1 MSALKTT
8 MGAAEARLAAAIK
21 ALRAHLP
28 GLWAVYLHGSRAR
41 GDARPDSDWDFAVVG
56 PRRFSPEQ
64 LWKAR
69 LALAE
74 ALEPD
79 DVDLVDMRA
88 APLILCI
95 QAITEGKRL
104 FCSDPLA
111 CELYEDFVFA
121 DWAQLNEERA
131 EILEDIYARGRILG

>member
-1 MSALKTT
+1 MA
-8 MGAAEARLAAAIK
+8 AAEARLEAATR
-21 ALRAHLP
+21 ALRTHLP

-56 PRRFSPEQ
+56 PRRFSWEA
-64 LWKAR
+64 LWRAR

-79 DVDLVDMRA
+79 DVDLVDMRV
-88 APLILCI
+88 APLILCL

-104 FCSDPLA
+104 FCADPLA
-111 CELYEDFVFA
+111 CKLYEDSVFS

-131 EILEDIYARGRILG
+131 EILEDIHARGSILG